1 MFAVFDLFFEDLLNG
16 DPVALSLAGI
26 IAFVFLLFCLVWW
39 RIARNL
45 RREDEER
52 QRRFRGWKK
61 KR

>member
-16 DPVALSLAGI
+16 DPVALSVLGI
-26 IAFVFLLFCLVWW
+26 ITVVFLLFCLVWW

-52 QRRFRGWKK
+52 QQRFRGGKK